1 MFSFALA
8 VVVLICAVPLSFAIG
23 IALFYAGMASG
34 IAAIVGI
41 SIFCVSSWMVISR
54 LVFRDTQN
62 SPQHS

>member
-23 IALFYAGMASG
+23 IALFYAGVASG
-34 IAAIVGI
+34 ISAIVGI
-41 SIFCVSSWMVISR
+41 GIFCVGSWMVIDR
-54 LVFRDTQN
+54 LVLRHAQN